1 MKIAIIGWGY
11 LIWDPLGMD
20 LEPEWFRD
28 GPLLPVEFARFDS
41 GPRLLPVLVEGAP
54 LQPTLWTYS
63 RKATVLSAAA
73 DLAVREGVWTHDIGH
88 LTRAEAMGQSSGID
102 AVIGPWVE
110 SKGLDG
116 AVWRAVE
123 PNLPDMSPG
132 MASAQAK
139 LEYLKELVAS
149 GRAAKV
155 EKPRKHTA
163 TPTGASPSKARNTK
177 VVGCRRRPG
186 IRRSRASAESGA
198 PSPIGSLE

>member
-1 MKIAIIGWGY
+1 MHCGRRCEAGHVKIAIIGWGY

-73 DLAVREGVWTHDIGH
+73 DLAVREGVWTHDIGQW
-88 LTRAEAMGQSSGID
+88 TRSEEMRSSRGIEALIEE
-102 AVIGPWVE
+102 WVV

-123 PNLPDMSPG
+123 PNLPDLTPG
-132 MASAQAK
+132 LASEQVK
-139 LEYLKELVAS
+139 LDYLRELVAT
-149 GRAAKV
+149 GRAAAAK
-155 EKPRKHTA
+155 EFFER
-163 TPTGASPSKARNTK
+163 TPAQIRTPFRQRVQQEFGW
-177 VVGCRRRPG
+177 VGT
-186 IRRSRASAESGA
+186 
-198 PSPIGSLE
+198 

>member
-73 DLAVREGVWTHDIGH
+73 DLAVREGVWTHDIGQW
-88 LTRAEAMGQSSGID
+88 TRSEEMRSSRGIEALIEE
-102 AVIGPWVE
+102 WVV

-123 PNLPDMSPG
+123 PNLPDLTPG
-132 MASAQAK
+132 LASEQVK
-139 LEYLKELVAS
+139 LDYLRELVAT
-149 GRAAKV
+149 GRAAAAK
-155 EKPRKHTA
+155 EFFER
-163 TPTGASPSKARNTK
+163 TPAQIRTPFRQRVQQEFGW
-177 VVGCRRRPG
+177 VGT
-186 IRRSRASAESGA
+186 
-198 PSPIGSLE
+198 